1 MMWDNTVSP
10 VEKAT
15 VFVTNVTKEI
25 ASVST
30 RKTLREIP
38 GRAKKMGAYLKYV
51 YVLCYLI

>member
-1 MMWDNTVSP
+1 MRLPKIPLVESAQRCANASSVLRKGSVVMWDNTVSP

-30 RKTLREIP
+30 
-38 GRAKKMGAYLKYV
+38 
-51 YVLCYLI
+51 